1 MIKRVLLVVL
11 NVLMGIKFTTLFKII
26 LKNGIGLN
34 PKYILRLI
42 FLVPNSLISQMLV
55 LVEKIKFE
63 KKTNQISIVKPPVF
77 IIGHWRSGTTFLHQL
92 IFLDNQFTAPTVVQT
107 IIPEHIL
114 FSTKYYVPFL
124 NIIMPEKRPMDE
136 VEMKPFAPMEDEF
149 ALVRMGSASPFLK
162 LIFPS
167 AKAKFLS
174 DMQEFIPE
182 GKELVRWKKN
192 FLTFVRKITLLTHKQ
207 IVLKNPYH
215 TPRMLLLSE
224 MFPGARFIH
233 LVRHPYKIIP
243 SSINMWH
250 IVSQENSLKSG
261 WQKPTIDE
269 TAEVLEKFMRYV
281 KDNKSKLGNNEFAEV
296 KYEDLEASPVE
307 ELKRIYSELNLEFS
321 GEFES
326 RIVQFMK
333 EKKGYKKNVFNLSP
347 GEKKIIYTRL
357 SPWFQNY
364 NYEI

>member
-1 MIKRVLLVVL
+1 
-11 NVLMGIKFTTLFKII
+11 MGIKFTTLFKII
-26 LKNGIGLN
+26 FRNGIGFN
-34 PKYILRLI
+34 PKYILRVLFLI
-42 FLVPNSLISQMLV
+42 PNSLISQILV
-55 LVEKIKFE
+55 FVEKIKFE
-63 KKTNQISIVKPPVF
+63 KKTNQTSIEKPPVF

-92 IFLDNQFTAPTVVQT
+92 IFLDNQFTTPTIVQT
-107 IIPEHIL
+107 IVPEHIL

-136 VEMKPFAPMEDEF
+136 VELEPFAPMEDEF

-167 AKAKFLS
+167 AKVKFLS
-174 DMQEFIPE
+174 DMREFIPE
-182 GKELVRWKKN
+182 GTELVKWKKN
-192 FLTFVRKITLLTHKQ
+192 FLTFVKKITLLTHKQ

-269 TAEVLEKFMRYV
+269 TAEVLEKFLRYV
-281 KDNKSKLGNNEFAEV
+281 DENKSKLGNNEFAEV
-296 KYEDLEASPVE
+296 KYEDLEANPVS
-307 ELKRIYSELNLEFS
+307 ELKRLYKELNFEFT
-321 GEFES
+321 GEFEA
-326 RIVQFMK
+326 RIIQFME

-347 GEKKIIYTRL
+347 GEKRIIHTRL
-357 SPWFQNY
+357 SRWFQIF
-364 NYEI
+364 NYET